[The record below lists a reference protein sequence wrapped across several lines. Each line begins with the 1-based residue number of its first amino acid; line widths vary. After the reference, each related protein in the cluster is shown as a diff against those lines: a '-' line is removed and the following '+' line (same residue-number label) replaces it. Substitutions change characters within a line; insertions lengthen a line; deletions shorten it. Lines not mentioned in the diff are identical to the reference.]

1 MTMKRRIVTAAGSL
15 AVVAAVGILAAG
27 PASAVGSLKV
37 TGPTSNGVS
46 AIIASAT
53 GSGVALTSKTYV
65 AISRSGM
72 GTCSVVSSALKCTST
87 AIPVGSSSGT
97 ATANIT
103 LACVKA
109 TTYTYTV
116 YSYNSSVG
124 TLGSV
129 SASVKC

>member
-1 MTMKRRIVTAAGSL
+1 MNKRLATAAGSL
-15 AVVAAVGILAAG
+15 SVAAALGVLAAG
-27 PASAVGSLKV
+27 PALAVGSLKV
-37 TGPTSNGVS
+37 TGPTSNGGS
-46 AIIASAT
+46 AILASAT

-72 GTCSVVSSALKCTST
+72 GTCSVVSSALKCTSS
-87 AIPVGSSSGT
+87 AIPMGTSSGT

-109 TTYTYTV
+109 TTFVYTV